1 MTYVNCSVCYVTNNT
16 VVHMSQFGSC

>member
-1 MTYVNCSVCYVTNNT
+1 MKTVVCYFTNNT